1 METNNK
7 DPKIKQQDTDLD
19 NPTKSFKNSRNEQA
33 AEINRGDP
41 KSKTYK
47 GEGEAE
53 VEGPNYDKLSEGA
66 EGDTGQNAGIFR

>member
-1 METNNK
+1 MENNNI
-7 DPKIKQQDTDLD
+7 DPKIKQQDADLD
-19 NPTKSFKNSRNEQA
+19 DPTKSFKNSRSEHA

-53 VEGPNYDKLSEGA
+53 VDGPNYDKLSEGS
-66 EGDTGQNAGIFR
+66 EGDTGQNAGIFK